1 MAIEILS
8 ISVNQELVKHSL
20 LTRKIIKVDKDI
32 ETIQSEYAPK
42 ATKVKNFFRICR
54 VSFSTFGLNTTK
66 DFCALVLTKIMT
78 AFCMQF
84 ADNSFPE
91 SVFNYTVILFTT

>member
-1 MAIEILS
+1 MHLMALKRNLQSNPFQAEMAVEILS

-20 LTRKIIKVDKDI
+20 LTRKIIKADKDI

-54 VSFSTFGLNTTK
+54 VSLCSLFFKASIL
-66 DFCALVLTKIMT
+66 FCA
-78 AFCMQF
+78 
-84 ADNSFPE
+84 
-91 SVFNYTVILFTT
+91 

>member
-1 MAIEILS
+1 MAVEILS

-20 LTRKIIKVDKDI
+20 LTRKIIKTDKDI

-54 VSFSTFGLNTTK
+54 VSLCSFSINAFKKN
-66 DFCALVLTKIMT
+66 CASI
-78 AFCMQF
+78 
-84 ADNSFPE
+84 
-91 SVFNYTVILFTT
+91 FTIEI